1 MRLGR
6 FASIILCAAVL
17 AAAAGEALAQPRA
30 ARERDLLYVAV
41 PNRAGG
47 TEFMGDYG
55 GVGILV
61 FDVRSDY
68 RFVKRIPTWDYP
80 ASQEP
85 EAMRGIEVSI
95 PAGLLYIATRTRLAA
110 FSLTTDAMVWEQTYD
125 GECCDRLSVSPDG
138 TTIYAP
144 GDGNAT
150 WYVIDAATGDLVT
163 TVATPESNGAHN
175 TIWALDGSRVFM
187 SGQQSPV
194 ISVADPATHTVVQ
207 TIGPF
212 TNVVRPFT
220 VNGRNTHLFA
230 NVNDLLGFE
239 VADLETGEVIHRVEV
254 EGYGWSR
261 NRRLPHQVPSHGIAL
276 SPDETEIWVVDGVNR
291 YIHVFDATA
300 MPPEQMMSIPTRD
313 VPAWLTFGLDG
324 EFVYPSSG
332 DVIDAAT
339 KEIVAGLTDEFGNAV
354 RSEKMIE
361 VLFEDGQPVRT
372 VDQFGIGLVRD

>member
-1 MRLGR
+1 MQVER
-6 FASIILCAAVL
+6 FVSYILVVAAI
-17 AAAAGEALAQPRA
+17 AAATGEAWAQPQA

-41 PNRAGG
+41 PNRNGG

-61 FDVRSDY
+61 FDVRGDY
-68 RFVKRIPTWDYP
+68 RFVKRIPTWNYP

-85 EAMRGIEVSI
+85 EAIRGIDVSI
-95 PAGLLYIATRTRLAA
+95 PAGLLYISTRTHLAA
-110 FSLTTDAMVWEQTYD
+110 FSLTTDRMVWDQPYD

-138 TTIYAP
+138 MTIYAP
-144 GDGNAT
+144 GDGT
-150 WYVIDAATGDLVT
+150 SDWYVIDAETGDLIT
-163 TVATPESNGAHN
+163 RVATPESPGAHN
-175 TIWALDGSRVFM
+175 TIWSLDGSRVFM
-187 SGQQSPV
+187 SGQQSDT
-194 ISVADPATHTVVQ
+194 ISVADAATHTVVQ

-212 TNVVRPFT
+212 SNVVRPFT
-220 VNGRNTHLFA
+220 INGTNTHLFA

-254 EGYGWSR
+254 EGYGWGR

-291 YIHVFDATA
+291 YVHVFDATV
-300 MPPEQMMSIPTRD
+300 MPPEQMMSIATRD

-324 EFVYPSSG
+324 RFLYPSSG

-339 KEIVAGLTDEFGNAV
+339 KEVIAGLSDEFGNVV

-361 VLFEDGQPVRT
+361 VLFADGQAVRT
-372 VDQFGIGLVRD
+372 VDQFGIGLIPD

>member
-17 AAAAGEALAQPRA
+17 AAAAGEAMAQPRA

-80 ASQEP
+80 ASVEP

-95 PAGLLYIATRTRLAA
+95 PAGLLYIAMRTRLAA
-110 FSLTTDAMVWEQTYD
+110 FSLTTDKMVWEQTYD
-125 GECCDRLSVSPDG
+125 GQCCDRLSVSPDG

-150 WYVIDAATGDLVT
+150 WYVIDAATGDLIA

-175 TIWALDGSRVFM
+175 TVWALDGSRVFM
-187 SGQQSPV
+187 SGQQSPI

-212 TNVVRPFT
+212 SNVVRPFT
-220 VNGRNTHLFA
+220 INGRGTLLFA

-239 VADLETGEVIHRVEV
+239 VADLETGEMIHRVEV

-276 SPDETEIWVVDGVNR
+276 SPDETELWVVDGVNR
-291 YIHVFDATA
+291 YVHVFDATA

-339 KEIVAGLTDEFGNAV
+339 KEIIAGLTDEFGNTV

-372 VDQFGIGLVRD
+372 VDQFGIGMVRD

>member
-17 AAAAGEALAQPRA
+17 AAAAGEAMAQPRA

-80 ASQEP
+80 ASVEP

-95 PAGLLYIATRTRLAA
+95 PAGLLYIAMRTRLAA
-110 FSLTTDAMVWEQTYD
+110 FSLTTDKMVWEQTYD
-125 GECCDRLSVSPDG
+125 GQCCDRLSVSPDG

-150 WYVIDAATGDLVT
+150 WYVIDAATGDLIA

-175 TIWALDGSRVFM
+175 TVWALDGSRVFM
-187 SGQQSPV
+187 SGQQSPI

-212 TNVVRPFT
+212 SNVVRPFT
-220 VNGRNTHLFA
+220 INGRGTLLFA

-239 VADLETGEVIHRVEV
+239 VADLETGEMIHRVEV

-291 YIHVFDATA
+291 YVHVFDATA

-339 KEIVAGLTDEFGNAV
+339 KEIIAGLTDEFGNTV

-372 VDQFGIGLVRD
+372 VDQFGIGMVLD

>member
-1 MRLGR
+1 MRVVR
-6 FASIILCAAVL
+6 FASTVFGL
-17 AAAAGEALAQPRA
+17 AALLAVAPEAWSQPQS

-68 RFVKRIPTWDYP
+68 RFVKRIPTWNYP

-95 PAGLLYIATRTRLAA
+95 PAGLLYISTRTRLAA
-110 FSLTTDAMVWEQTYD
+110 FSLTTDEMVWEQTYD

-144 GDGNAT
+144 GDGTAT
-150 WYVIDAATGDLVT
+150 WYVIDAARGDLIT
-163 TVATPESNGAHN
+163 TIATPESNGSHN
-175 TIWALDGSRVFM
+175 TVWTLDGSRVFM
-187 SGQQSPV
+187 SGQRSDT
-194 ISVADPATHTVVQ
+194 ISVADPTTHTVVQ
-207 TIGPF
+207 TVGPF
-212 TNVVRPFT
+212 SNVVRPFT
-220 VNGRNTHLFA
+220 INGQNTHLFA

-261 NRRLPHQVPSHGIAL
+261 NRRLPHQVPSHGIAM

-291 YIHVFDATA
+291 YIHVFDATV
-300 MPPEQMMSIPTRD
+300 MPPEQLMSIPTRD

-324 EFVYPSSG
+324 EFLYPSSG
-332 DVIDAAT
+332 DVINAAT
-339 KEIVAGLTDEFGNAV
+339 KEVIAGLIDEFGNVV

-361 VLFEDGQPVRT
+361 VLFADGQPVRT
-372 VDQFGIGLVRD
+372 VDQFGVGLVRE